1 MSFCLRL
8 LFCLL
13 QFTPTLSYP
22 NYPIFFPHYFTR
34 WSCWYILCYSLIF
47 HPPPLRSTSACPS
60 SPSPPRTSRACTTRS
75 SSSSSRSGSTLVWS
89 MTMETGERKKFISW
103 ISSQVPNPERSPPSR
118 RHLEAR
124 HLLHQARYFQ
134 GKSVESPIK
143 DGFHANSFVNIGI
156 NTIL

>member
-1 MSFCLRL
+1 ML
-8 LFCLL
+8 
-13 QFTPTLSYP
+13 
-22 NYPIFFPHYFTR
+22 IFFAIVSF
-34 WSCWYILCYSLIF
+34 SILLLSDQ
-47 HPPPLRSTSACPS
+47 HQHVPPLPLLPGRVEPALRDRVHHQAEVDRPS
-60 SPSPPRTSRACTTRS
+60 FGPRRWKQ
-75 SSSSSRSGSTLVWS
+75 VK
-89 MTMETGERKKFISW
+89 EDKKFISW

>member
-22 NYPIFFPHYFTR
+22 NFFPHYFTR
-34 WSCWYILCYSLIF
+34 WPCSYSLLLS
-47 HPPPLRSTSACPS
+47 H
-60 SPSPPRTSRACTTRS
+60 SPS
-75 SSSSSRSGSTLVWS
+75 SSSQINISMSLLSLSSPDESSLHYEIEFIIKQKWIDPRLVHDDGNRWKK
-89 MTMETGERKKFISW
+89 EDKKFISW

>member
-13 QFTPTLSYP
+13 QFTPSLS
-22 NYPIFFPHYFTR
+22 YPIFFPHYFTR
-34 WSCWYILCYSLIF
+34 WSCSYSLLLSNFPFSSSQINISMS
-47 HPPPLRSTSACPS
+47 LLSLS
-60 SPSPPRTSRACTTRS
+60 SPDESSLHYEIEFIIKQKWIDPR
-75 SSSSSRSGSTLVWS
+75 LVHDDGNRWKK
-89 MTMETGERKKFISW
+89 EKFISW